1 VTVGSIRSGLVET
14 FHPVSA
20 VALDAD
26 GAVIAT
32 IGGDLDREFFLRS
45 SPKPLQ
51 ASVAQANGADLFPEQ
66 LAVAAASHRGFPVH
80 IAYVESM
87 LDGVGLATDALL
99 CPPDRPASPTADRVW
114 AAQGRTAV
122 EPVFHNCSGKHA
134 GMLRACV
141 ARGWSLDYTRP
152 DHPLQLEVR
161 RVAEEASQRSVD
173 PRGVD
178 GCGIP
183 TLRSDVTGLARIFRA
198 LVTEPEF
205 VGTTAAIARHTP
217 LTSDG
222 TSPEARLTRW
232 VPSISKGGAEGC
244 IGLGMLEH
252 GLAFAAKSWTGNMA
266 AAVVAIVELM
276 DRIGVLPEYQR
287 DRLAPLARPHVFG
300 GGRPVGSLEL
310 IES

>member
-1 VTVGSIRSGLVET
+1 MTVGSIRSGLVET

-32 IGGDLDREFFLRS
+32 LGDDLDREFFLRS

-51 ASVAQANGADLFPEQ
+51 AWVAQTNGADLLPEQ

-87 LDGVGLATDALL
+87 LDGVGLGTDALL
-99 CPPDRPASPTADRVW
+99 CPPDRPASPIADRVW
-114 AAQGRTAV
+114 AVQGRTAM
-122 EPVFHNCSGKHA
+122 ESVFHNCSGKHA

-141 ARGWSLDYTRP
+141 ASGWPLDYTRL

-161 RVAEEASQRSVD
+161 RVAEEASQRPVES
-173 PRGVD
+173 RGVD

-183 TLRSDVTGLARIFRA
+183 TLRSDVIGLARIFRA
-198 LVTEPEF
+198 LVSEPDFIE
-205 VGTTAAIARHTP
+205 TTTAIARHTP

-222 TSPEARLTRW
+222 TSQEARLARW
-232 VPSISKGGAEGC
+232 TPSISKGGAEGC

-252 GLAFAAKSWTGNMA
+252 GLAFAAKSWSGNMA
-266 AAVVAIVELM
+266 AAVISIVELM
-276 DRIGVLPEYQR
+276 DRVGVLPAYQR
-287 DRLAPLARPHVFG
+287 EQLEPVAHPHVFG